1 MASNIIDLGDAL
13 NKCADNLHWRVLEK
27 QAKIILHTGVCN
39 RYSFFFA
46 DEPSQ
51 PIKHPCL
58 LGYKNWSVV
67 MGAKYL
73 DMRSDNCKFFMPKI
87 DYNVVKSW
95 ESDNKTFPPS
105 ILSVKQR
112 IEKHWNF
119 VRHLAQEV
127 EHHSKE
133 CKRFRNETGKYGC
146 LEILNDSFTKWDEIE
161 LNEYYEP
168 KTHCNF

>member
-1 MASNIIDLGDAL
+1 MIKLFDKEFESFKNNSNLDKMASNIIDLGDAL

-27 QAKIILHTGVCN
+27 QAKIILHTGDCN

-73 DMRSDNCKFFMPKI
+73 DVRSDNCSFLCQ
-87 DYNVVKSW
+87 KSII
-95 ESDNKTFPPS
+95 T
-105 ILSVKQR
+105 
-112 IEKHWNF
+112 
-119 VRHLAQEV
+119 
-127 EHHSKE
+127 
-133 CKRFRNETGKYGC
+133 
-146 LEILNDSFTKWDEIE
+146 
-161 LNEYYEP
+161 
-168 KTHCNF
+168 